1 MPAAQGGKLRV
12 RIQQLLGAVDLLRR
26 QTLGKVRA
34 QAQPLGKKAPLG
46 RAPRAAVP
54 QLAGALP
61 RSLSRLAITS
71 VMAHTLLFNIPP
83 QAC

>member
-34 QAQPLGKKAPLG
+34 QAQPLGKKAPLAAR
-46 RAPRAAVP
+46 RAPLSRSLQARFT
-54 QLAGALP
+54 

-71 VMAHTLLFNIPP
+71 VMAHTLLF
-83 QAC
+83 